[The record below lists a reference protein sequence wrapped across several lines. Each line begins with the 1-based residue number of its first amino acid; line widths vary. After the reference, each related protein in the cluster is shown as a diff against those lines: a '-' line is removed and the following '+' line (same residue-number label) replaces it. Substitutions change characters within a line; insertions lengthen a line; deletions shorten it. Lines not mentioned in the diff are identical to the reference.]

1 MIGFL
6 NLEVVTSKIDQAHK
20 ETARITK
27 VTIIIF
33 IINVFKVNDCC
44 TNEISGISIKA
55 LSKIWRNSLI
65 FLIFDGFFM
74 LIPRD
79 NCFLLRS
86 TPLQPGLQNQL

>member
-1 MIGFL
+1 
-6 NLEVVTSKIDQAHK
+6 
-20 ETARITK
+20 
-27 VTIIIF
+27 
-33 IINVFKVNDCC
+33 
-44 TNEISGISIKA
+44 
-55 LSKIWRNSLI
+55 LI